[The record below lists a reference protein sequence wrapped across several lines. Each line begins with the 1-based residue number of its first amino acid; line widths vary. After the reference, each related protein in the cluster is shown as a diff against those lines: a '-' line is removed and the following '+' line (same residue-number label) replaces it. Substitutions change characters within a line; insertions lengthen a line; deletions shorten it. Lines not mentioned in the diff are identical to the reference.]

1 MTPFKMPIEQQY
13 WVKFLS
19 DELPEPEYIGPFDS
33 YDAAYDYADDEN
45 NRLASAGVASWR
57 ASYSAL

>member
-19 DELPEPEYIGPFDS
+19 DELLEPEYIGPFDS